1 MEPRSLRL
9 ASLEVHGLRNLVPAQ
24 IRLGPRFNVFA
35 GNNAQGKTNLLEAV
49 YLACTSKSFRVPS
62 LDEVVRHGEST
73 ARVTA
78 TFDVEDEPKR
88 VQVLSFG
95 EGGRTTM
102 VDGKRVRSLSAYAAL
117 SPVVVFEPRSLALT
131 QGPSGER
138 RRLLDRVGFHLAV
151 VEGGAATAVEDLTR
165 YRQALARRRRA
176 LVRGDDVR
184 VLGALEEILSV
195 HGAAIAAR
203 RARTLEALR
212 GPVVDA
218 FARISRGSAS
228 LEIALASRGPRDR
241 EGLVEALRARRGDD
255 ARRGTTTVGPHLDDL
270 ELVLSGHAV
279 RHSASQGQ
287 HRMLVLS
294 LVSAELQGIAA
305 AREVAPILLLDDVSS
320 ELDPTRNAA
329 LFDFLDG
336 TKGQVLVTT
345 TRPEA
350 LSIRTERLDFRVE
363 QGKVEP

>member
-9 ASLEVHGLRNLVPAQ
+9 ASLEVHGLRNLVPTQ
-24 IRLGPRFNVFA
+24 LRLGPRFNVFA

-49 YLACTSKSFRVPS
+49 YLACTSRSFRVPS
-62 LDEVVRHGEST
+62 LDEVLQHGERT

-78 TFDVEDEPKR
+78 TFDVAGEPKR
-88 VQVLSFG
+88 VQAVTFG
-95 EGGRTTM
+95 EGGRVTT
-102 VDGKRVRSLSAYAAL
+102 VDGKRVRSLATYAAL
-117 SPVVVFEPRSLALT
+117 SPVVVFEPRSLSLT
-131 QGPSGER
+131 QGASAER

-151 VEGGAATAVEDLTR
+151 VEGGAATAVEDISR

-176 LVRGDDVR
+176 LVTGADPR
-184 VLGALEEILSV
+184 VLDALEEILSR

-203 RARTLEALR
+203 RARTLLALK

-218 FARISRGSAS
+218 FSRISRGA
-228 LEIALASRGPRDR
+228 ALLSVELSSRGPRDQA
-241 EGLVEALRARRGDD
+241 GLAEALRARRGDD

-270 ELVLSGHAV
+270 ELVLDGHAV

-305 AREVAPILLLDDVSS
+305 ARDVAPILLLDDVSS

-350 LSIRTERLDFRVE
+350 LSIHTERRDFRVE
-363 QGKVEP
+363 QGKIEP